1 MDFGRIELTDELV
14 DFWKDVNAFFDQHI
28 TAEVYEEEHRTGD
41 GHNQILHEAMGKRGW
56 LMPTWSVE
64 EGGAGLDP
72 LRERILR
79 LELERRDPPLVTL
92 STTGMTAEVV
102 RAQGSEALKEKV
114 LPGVASGEVKICLGY
129 TEPDGGS
136 DLAGVRTRATKVDGG
151 WVINGAK
158 MFTTG
163 AQNCQYTMMVTRTDP
178 EAPKH
183 RGITI
188 FLVPL
193 DGPGVEIQPIQTLGG
208 ERTNS
213 VFYDDV
219 FIDDDHRLGP
229 VNEGWSVMSAPLNSE
244 HGLKDADGLAE
255 VSGGATYNATLRKLL
270 WHTVNWAKIPSV
282 DGQCEFNKPEVRVQ
296 LAEIALEVEM
306 IRNTPGPMGRVF
318 ASEALIKRSAQL
330 LDIVGPAA
338 LLPRGAQGAVEEG
351 ILEWGHRFAQGTA
364 IYGGTTDVARNIVAQ
379 HTLKLP
385 RPPRIA

>member
-1 MDFGRIELTDELV
+1 MDFGSIELTDDLLA
-14 DFWKDVNAFFDQHI
+14 FWKDVNAFFDQHL
-28 TAEVYEEEHRTGD
+28 TAEVYEEEHRTGA
-41 GHNQILHEAMGKRGW
+41 GHNQDLHEAMGKRGW

-64 EGGAGLDP
+64 EGGAALDP
-72 LRERILR
+72 VRARILQ
-79 LELERRDPPLVTL
+79 LELDRRDPPVVTL
-92 STTGMTAEVV
+92 STTGMTVAVV
-102 RAQGSEALKEKV
+102 REHGSDALKEKV

-151 WVINGAK
+151 WRINGAK

-163 AQNCQYTMMVTRTDP
+163 AQNCQYSMMVTRTDP

-193 DGPGVEIQPIQTLGG
+193 DGPGVEIQPIATLGG

-229 VNEGWSVMSAPLNSE
+229 VNEGWRVMSAPLNSE
-244 HGLKDADGLAE
+244 HGVKAADGLAE
-255 VSGGATYNATLRKLL
+255 VSGGATYGATLRKLL
-270 WHTVNWAKIPSV
+270 WHTVQWAKTP
-282 DGQCEFNKPEVRVQ
+282 DADDNCAFDNREVRVQ
-296 LAEIALEVEM
+296 LAEIALDVEM
-306 IRNTPGPMGRVF
+306 IRNTPGPMGRVLG
-318 ASEALIKRSAQL
+318 SEALIERSAQL
-330 LDIVGPAA
+330 LDIVGPAG
-338 LLPRGAQGAVEEG
+338 LLPRGAEGAVEDG